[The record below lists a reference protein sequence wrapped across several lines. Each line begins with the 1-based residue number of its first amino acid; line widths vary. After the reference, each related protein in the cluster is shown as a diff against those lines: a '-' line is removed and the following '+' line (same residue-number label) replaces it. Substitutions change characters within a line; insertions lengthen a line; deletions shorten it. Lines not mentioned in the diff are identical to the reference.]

1 MIFNEKYA
9 KKPQKSAI
17 FMDFLTKITAD
28 ILNLIMQTY
37 NQPYFQG
44 SEKGVFT
51 KKHAKNEKFTKNHTK
66 LIIQ

>member
-1 MIFNEKYA
+1 MKNMP

-17 FMDFLTKITAD
+17 FYRFLTKITAD

-51 KKHAKNEKFTKNHTK
+51 KKHAVK
-66 LIIQ
+66 